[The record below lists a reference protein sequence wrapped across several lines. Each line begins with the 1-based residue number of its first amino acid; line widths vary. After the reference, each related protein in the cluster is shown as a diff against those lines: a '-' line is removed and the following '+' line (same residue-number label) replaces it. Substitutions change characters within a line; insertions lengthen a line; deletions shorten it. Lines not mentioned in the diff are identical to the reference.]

1 MIPKVDHRIRA
12 ILILVIFTMLG
23 VMSAKE
29 FGAMHVPDVLY
40 PGDGVTGQG
49 KLSDYFPA
57 LKGTPGDTDIYF
69 LKGAQPGGKF
79 LVLGGTHN
87 DEASGQLTAITLI
100 ENAIVTQGELIV
112 IPRANNSG
120 ASYVQEM
127 IGIPQFIELNT
138 SKGERRIRTGS
149 RYTNPAHEF
158 PDPNVYQNARGA
170 AYPGTESRNLNR
182 VYPGKP
188 DGYLMEQVAFG
199 LIKFMNDEKI
209 DVLLDLHEAVPEHYV
224 VNCMVGH
231 NRAME
236 LVTVTLMELQMKGI
250 DIKMYESPGVYGFS
264 HRDIGDNTDA
274 YVALAETTDI
284 LQGAFRGKP
293 TQKLLK
299 DGKDPFY
306 DILSAKG
313 KVFVDYDSDTGA
325 TLSDRVG
332 RHLSTVIEMSR
343 ALAYTDPDKPVVI
356 TNVPEYEE
364 MLANGIEMYLEPG
377 S

>member
-1 MIPKVDHRIRA
+1 MNINVDSRIRA
-12 ILILVIFTMLG
+12 VVILALFSVLG
-23 VMSAKE
+23 FISAKE
-29 FGAMHVPDVLY
+29 FLAMHEPDVLY
-40 PGDGVTGQG
+40 PGKGVTGQG
-49 KLSDYFPA
+49 KLSDYLPG

-69 LKGAQPGGKF
+69 MKGDKPGGKF

-100 ENAIVTQGELIV
+100 ENAVVNQGELIV
-112 IPRANNSG
+112 IPRTNNSG
-120 ASYVQEM
+120 ATYVQEM
-127 IGIPQFIELNT
+127 IGIPQYIVLETLQGQR
-138 SKGERRIRTGS
+138 KIRTGS
-149 RYTNPAHEF
+149 RYANPVHQF
-158 PDPNVYQNARGA
+158 PDPNVYQNYRGA

-188 DGYLMEQVAFG
+188 DGFIMERVASA
-199 LIKFMNDEKI
+199 LIAFINTEKI

-236 LVTVTLMELQMKGI
+236 LVTITLMELQMKGI
-250 DIKMYESPGVYGFS
+250 NIKMYESPGVYGFS

-293 TQKLLK
+293 TQKLLH
-299 DGKDPFY
+299 DGKDAFY
-306 DILSAKG
+306 DILAQKG
-313 KVFVDYDSDTGA
+313 KVFVDYDSTVGA
-325 TLSDRVG
+325 TLTDRVA
-332 RHLSTVIEMSR
+332 RHLSTIMEMSR
-343 ALAYTDPDKPVVI
+343 ALSYSDPEKPIEI

-364 MLANGIEMYLEPG
+364 MLAHGIEKYLEPE